1 LLIVWVEDDRRRA
14 VEVETPYDT
23 LSVARVLQAD
33 LGVRVR
39 VGGHLVPGEPS
50 VEDRRHFDRWQA
62 GEPPWEGR
70 A

>member
-1 LLIVWVEDDRRRA
+1 MLISWSEDGRCRT
-14 VEVETPYDT
+14 VEVEKPYDT
-23 LSVARVLQAD
+23 LRVARVLQAD

-50 VEDRRHFDRWQA
+50 ADDRRHFDRWQA

-70 A
+70 P